1 MAGMAGLNI
10 GALPMNP
17 ALVAAALN
25 QAGWS
30 LMGNLQ
36 QGGGGG
42 PAGAPGTEHG
52 AFTTPTSF
60 PATVTPGG
68 GGPGAPHAGVTTMAS
83 SAPQAPGNGSAGFL
97 GWGASPPGIEEI
109 LDQQSLTSLKSLL
122 EIHSS

>member
-36 QGGGGG
+36 QGGQGGPGGG
-42 PAGAPGTEHG
+42 PGSEHG
-52 AFTTPTSF
+52 AFPTPTSF

-68 GGPGAPHAGVTTMAS
+68 PGQPHSTTS
-83 SAPQAPGNGSAGFL
+83 SAPQGPGNGSAGFL
-97 GWGASPPGIEEI
+97 GWGASPPGTH
-109 LDQQSLTSLKSLL
+109 LQVLQV
-122 EIHSS
+122 

>member
-68 GGPGAPHAGVTTMAS
+68 GPGAPHAGVTTMAS

-97 GWGASPPGIEEI
+97 GWGASPPGIDVI
-109 LDQQSLTSLKSLL
+109 LAQQSLTSSKGLL
-122 EIHSS
+122 

>member
-1 MAGMAGLNI
+1 
-10 GALPMNP
+10 MNP

-42 PAGAPGTEHG
+42 
-52 AFTTPTSF
+52 
-60 PATVTPGG
+60 ATVAPG
-68 GGPGAPHAGVTTMAS
+68 GGPGAPHAGGVTTMAN

-97 GWGASPPGIEEI
+97 GWGASPPGEQVPGASQPSAAPPNGAAAAAAAGTWSNQPR
-109 LDQQSLTSLKSLL
+109 DRQGGGWKYDM
-122 EIHSS
+122 